1 MAKLLFGVSD
11 TDECRQ
17 AIKTIIKLFGH
28 RQEVELTLLH
38 VTPEVLVYAE
48 SGIVDY
54 GTIEHIEQEKSNEIL
69 DEFEQTFKAEGIT
82 CKKILRTGNPIDVV
96 LEIANQYDLLVIGAS
111 ESSLL
116 YRMFSSHQNSF
127 INSSPIPVLVAK

>member
-11 TDECRQ
+11 TDECRA
-17 AIKTIIKLFGH
+17 AIKTIIRLFGH

-54 GTIEHIEQEKSNEIL
+54 GMIENIENEKSNEIL
-69 DEFEQTFKAEGIT
+69 DEFEQTFKAEGIA
-82 CKKILRTGNPIDVV
+82 CKKILRTGNPI
-96 LEIANQYDLLVIGAS
+96 
-111 ESSLL
+111 
-116 YRMFSSHQNSF
+116 H
-127 INSSPIPVLVAK
+127 